1 MKKILIPAAFAIAA
15 LSLSGVASAQDNNS
29 ATTRAQVNAD
39 LAQVTHA
46 GYTRVGDQTQYPN
59 NMLTAE
65 ARVAGSDQSY
75 GGSASGSSYSGTR
88 GSSMGGANWQS
99 VTKP

>member
-1 MKKILIPAAFAIAA
+1 MKKILIPAAFAVIA

-39 LAQVTHA
+39 LVQVEHA
-46 GYTRVGDQTQYPN
+46 GYTRVGDQTQYPT
-59 NMLTAE
+59 NMLMAE
-65 ARVAGSDQSY
+65 SRIAGDQSS
-75 GGSASGSSYSGTR
+75 GGSASGNSRSGTS
-88 GSSMGGANWQS
+88 GNSMGGANWQS